1 MKIGY
6 AGNHFRP
13 EIIRQTFRL
22 PLHLTPNEN
31 VEDGAIVIDG
41 APKPALLAADR
52 DGDFIQTPF
61 VSSPIRLSGAEDGEH
76 DRCLSLLKTRP

>member
-13 EIIRQTFRL
+13 EIIRQTFWL
-22 PLHLTPNEN
+22 PFHLALNEN

-61 VSSPIRLSGAEDGEH
+61 VSSPMPTIWG
-76 DRCLSLLKTRP
+76 